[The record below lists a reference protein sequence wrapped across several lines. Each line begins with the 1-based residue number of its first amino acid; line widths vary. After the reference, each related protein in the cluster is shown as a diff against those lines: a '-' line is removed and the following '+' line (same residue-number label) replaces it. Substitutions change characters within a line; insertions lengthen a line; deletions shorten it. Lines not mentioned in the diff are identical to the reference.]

1 MVPTIEGTTLEG
13 MELALEVI
21 EMAHKYSLGI
31 VPVGK
36 SGIHV
41 MPPEGTY
48 DKKDAQIVVTAVQEH
63 KPAIVRI
70 ANDPE
75 TMRRTLS
82 EAQGA
87 LSREYY
93 HVTHLLDIWDRLERV
108 YRKIHPKDEQCI
120 QDGGCLAEALV
131 VCTACERKG
140 RYGGE

>member
-1 MVPTIEGTTLEG
+1 MVPTIEGTNLEE

-36 SGIHV
+36 SGIRV

-48 DKKDAQIVVTAVQEH
+48 DKKDAQIVVAAVEEH

-70 ANDPE
+70 TNDPE
-75 TMRRTLS
+75 TMRRTLR
-82 EAQGA
+82 ETQYA
-87 LSREYY
+87 LSKEYY